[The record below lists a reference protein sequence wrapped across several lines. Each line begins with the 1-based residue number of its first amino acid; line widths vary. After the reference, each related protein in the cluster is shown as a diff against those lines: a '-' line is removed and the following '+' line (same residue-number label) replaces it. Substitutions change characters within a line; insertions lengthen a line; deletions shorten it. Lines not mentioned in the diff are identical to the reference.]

1 MSFDLNQIVKVTNR
15 SGGEV
20 IYSIPEH
27 GIRREF
33 SANETKLLPY
43 QELVWLSY
51 RPGGR
56 TLMAKMLLIQEHKVT
71 EELNIPTEP
80 EYFMTEPDIIQ
91 LLQYGSVDELKD
103 ALDFAPEGVIDI
115 IKKQAVALPIYDVQK
130 RDAIQ
135 KATGFNVTMAI
146 ENSQPDEGEAPA
158 ESHTPTRRVQKNTE
172 VTGAPERRTQPREY
186 KINTPEA
193 E

>member
-1 MSFDLNQIVKVTNR
+1 MDFDMNKMVAVKNR
-15 SGGEV
+15 SAGLV
-20 IYSIPEH
+20 VYKIPEH
-27 GIRREF
+27 NIRREF
-33 SANETKLLPY
+33 NMGETKQIPY

-91 LLQYGSVDELKD
+91 LLQHGSVDELKD

-135 KATGFNVTMAI
+135 KATGFNVTLAI
-146 ENSQPDEGEAPA
+146 ENSQPDEDEAPA

-172 VTGAPERRTQPREY
+172 VTSAPERRTQPREY
-186 KINTPEA
+186 KVITPNA